1 LKQRVV
7 GVAVG
12 VLVALVAAV
21 VAVVAVGVLVGTV
34 ETVGTG
40 VVGVVAAVAG
50 VAGVVAAVAGVS
62 DCIVVAGV
70 VVALV
75 ETVGTGGVVVGD
87 GSVAVVVAVDFGS
100 VVVERSCYRDSD
112 WFAANSLSCHLVR
125 KRTKLLCPRDSD

>member
-1 LKQRVV
+1 MKQRVV
-7 GVAVG
+7 GVAG
-12 VLVALVAAV
+12 WIA
-21 VAVVAVGVLVGTV
+21 LVGTV

-50 VAGVVAAVAGVS
+50 VVAGTDVVVVVS
-62 DCIVVAGV
+62 DVVVVAGV